1 VVLYA
6 LYFQKNH
13 FFEIYKFSVF
23 IIYTSMLAY
32 NIFIILEFLKGKFFN
47 QSRLILK
54 LANGNHPSN
63 QMLDKIDVIGSI
75 YLTKIVYTCTK
86 GARQNYLC
94 KFILTF

>member
-1 VVLYA
+1 MHCIFKKITFLKFINFRSLLYI
-6 LYFQKNH
+6 LPCWH
-13 FFEIYKFSVF
+13 
-23 IIYTSMLAY
+23 IIF
-32 NIFIILEFLKGKFFN
+32 FIILEFLKGKFFN

-54 LANGNHPSN
+54 LTNGNHPSN
-63 QMLDKIDVIGSI
+63 QMLHKIDVIGSI